1 MFHVCYEIGKFLLI
15 IHYLSN
21 DSSLPTIFP
30 SLVLKRFFIM
40 FHYLPTYLPIMNFDN
55 KNDMKFIHHQTR
67 VIQEYASVTYV
78 VGSSV
83 NQLHN

>member
-1 MFHVCYEIGKFLLI
+1 
-15 IHYLSN
+15 
-21 DSSLPTIFP
+21 
-30 SLVLKRFFIM
+30 M

-67 VIQEYASVTYV
+67 VIQEEYASVTYV